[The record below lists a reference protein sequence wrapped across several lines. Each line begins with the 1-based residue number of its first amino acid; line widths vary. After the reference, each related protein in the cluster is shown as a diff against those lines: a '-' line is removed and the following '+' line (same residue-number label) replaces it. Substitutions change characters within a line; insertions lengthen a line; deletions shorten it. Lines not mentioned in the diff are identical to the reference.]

1 MRYGFDN
8 FKLKRRSALVYPKN
22 YKNNLLPLNLSGFRL
37 DHSCTM
43 AQMNITDDIFE
54 AIDNL
59 QGTALILL
67 DFKKAF
73 DSIKHNILLNI
84 LSSFGVSDLPCC

>member
-22 YKNNLLPLNLSGFRL
+22 YKN
-37 DHSCTM
+37 SCTM